1 MVTIHMQV
9 CVLTLPLARRTDDGL
24 PLAVP
29 LDVFLVTSGGR
40 RGRFP
45 ARGLL
50 EEGWREWEMW
60 IETDKVRENGCGVWG
75 MVEEGEERV
84 GRSEEWIAL

>member
-1 MVTIHMQV
+1 MCGYNSYTGV

-29 LDVFLVTSGGR
+29 FDVFLVTSGGR

-50 EEGWREWEMW
+50 EEGWRMGKCGRRK
-60 IETDKVRENGCGVWG
+60 TKQGRMGVGCGVWWKSKKK
-75 MVEEGEERV
+75 EWEGV
-84 GRSEEWIAL
+84 KAL